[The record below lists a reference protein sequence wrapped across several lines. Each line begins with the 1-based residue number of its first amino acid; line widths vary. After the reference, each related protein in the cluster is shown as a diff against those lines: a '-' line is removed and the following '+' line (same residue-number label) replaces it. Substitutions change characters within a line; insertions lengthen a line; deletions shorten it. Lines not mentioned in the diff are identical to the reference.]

1 MSNID
6 KQELRERYSSQPVPK
21 CHICGAEM
29 TVQRISSSRITYGC
43 TGATYDDAGCHYAE
57 GRSIADYHYEQSRV
71 TIVDYSDPEVLMLL
85 DELEDKDKRI
95 AGLAAENAHARERH
109 IFIRALAVSI
119 LEHSGGRMD
128 WRGAMEDA
136 TELLQTVDS
145 VYAKTP
151 ATDSFLAE
159 MRAQVWIEGS
169 EPEEFGRYWVR
180 YETDVGPQ
188 YCSAKWMEHNFC
200 AGSNTNIHKIW
211 LADHSRSINSLR
223 GVTHYTKLPDSLE
236 GAAQ

>member
-1 MSNID
+1 
-6 KQELRERYSSQPVPK
+6 
-21 CHICGAEM
+21 M
-29 TVQRISSSRITYGC
+29 TATNKPM
-43 TGATYDDAGCHYAE
+43 TGA
-57 GRSIADYHYEQSRV
+57 Q
-71 TIVDYSDPEVLMLL
+71 L
-85 DELEDKDKRI
+85 DELMAVAMRMQSDSEKMGERSVSIFAYAVQVAVLEIRETRCKYEELQSQNADMAVQLANAESKCRE
-95 AGLAAENAHARERH
+95 LAAENAHARERH
-109 IFIRALAVSI
+109 VFIRALAVSI

-151 ATDSFLAE
+151 ATDAFLAE
-159 MRAQVWIEGS
+159 VRAQVWIEGS

-180 YETDVGPQ
+180 YETDVVPQ
-188 YCSAKWMEHNFC
+188 YCSAEWMEYNFC